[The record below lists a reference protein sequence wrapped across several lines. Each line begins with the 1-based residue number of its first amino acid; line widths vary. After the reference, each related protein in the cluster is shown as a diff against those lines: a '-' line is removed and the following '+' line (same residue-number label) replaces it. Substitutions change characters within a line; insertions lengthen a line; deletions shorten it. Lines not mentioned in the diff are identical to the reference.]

1 VRKVASLLLAASLG
15 VAACGGNSS
24 KPDPA
29 KLRPLT
35 AKAAAPAVKRGPL
48 ARTAGALDRICADN
62 AKRAAAA
69 RRLGA
74 DADSVAEV
82 AAERLSRLVAGVP
95 RPTDAD
101 ARYTAWTDGL
111 KTVANLR
118 RLAADADGDKAKVLR
133 QQAGRTAA
141 AARNTAGQLGLTDC
155 AKTGQE

>member
-1 VRKVASLLLAASLG
+1 MRKVVSLLVAASLC
-15 VAACGGNSS
+15 VAACGGSSS

-35 AKAAAPAVKRGPL
+35 TKAAAPTVKRGPL
-48 ARTAGALDRICADN
+48 AHTAPALDAICADN
-62 AKRAAAA
+62 AKRAAEA

-74 DADSVAEV
+74 DADSVAQV
-82 AAERLSRLVAGVP
+82 AAQRLSRLVARVP

-118 RLAADADGDKAKVLR
+118 RLAADADGDKAKALR
-133 QQAGRTAA
+133 EQAERTAA
-141 AARNTAGQLGLTDC
+141 AARNTAGQLGLADC
-155 AKTGQE
+155 AKTGPE